1 MTIKMTSRKQII
13 DIFLEKINNGYILTR
28 EDRLFLKDMSN
39 EIS

>member
-1 MTIKMTSRKQII
+1 MTSRKQII